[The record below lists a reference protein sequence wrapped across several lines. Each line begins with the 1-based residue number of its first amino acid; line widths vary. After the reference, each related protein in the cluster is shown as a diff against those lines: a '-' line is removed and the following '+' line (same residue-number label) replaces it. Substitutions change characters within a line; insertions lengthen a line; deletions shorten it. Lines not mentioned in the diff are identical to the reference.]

1 MPTLIRYWTNS
12 LLIIIFHSF
21 VLFRGGKLERK
32 PVVFKF
38 FIQQVMRS
46 AIAGM
51 GFLVMV
57 LAGCKSSTYYGAV
70 HKNEEKFTG
79 SKKEMALQMV
89 DVQNAAQFVK
99 NLAVLARENASLRTT
114 FLAASE
120 VETLM
125 NDFIFD
131 LNVFATRTGIKLP
144 GALSND
150 ADRDYQFLEQQVSS
164 DKFDQYYLNESLRYL
179 SDLEQQLKQYSTD
192 GEEEQGRVFSS
203 KQLTAVNKSFTRLQ
217 SAKNEVAAQTSSN

>member
-12 LLIIIFHSF
+12 LLIIIFRSF
-21 VLFRGGKLERK
+21 VFFRGGKLGRK

-46 AIAGM
+46 AIVVM
-51 GFLVMV
+51 GFLFTV
-57 LAGCKSSTYYGAV
+57 LAGCRSSTYYGAV
-70 HKNEEKFTG
+70 HKNEERFAG
-79 SKKEMALQMV
+79 SKKELALQMV
-89 DVQNAAQFVK
+89 DVQNAAQLVK

-144 GALSND
+144 GALNTD
-150 ADRDYQFLEQQVSS
+150 ADRDYQFLERQVSS

-179 SDLEQQLKQYSTD
+179 TDLEHRLKQYSID

-203 KQLTAVNKSFTRLQ
+203 KQLTAVNKSFSRLQ

>member
-12 LLIIIFHSF
+12 LLIIIFRSF
-21 VLFRGGKLERK
+21 VLFSDGKLGRK
-32 PVVFKF
+32 PVAFKF

-46 AIAGM
+46 AIVVIGL
-51 GFLVMV
+51 FVVL
-57 LAGCKSSTYYGAV
+57 LAGCRSSTYYGAV
-70 HKNEEKFTG
+70 HKNEERFTG
-79 SKKEMALQMV
+79 SKMEMALQMV
-89 DVQNAAQFVK
+89 DVHNAAQFVK

-131 LNVFATRTGIKLP
+131 LNVFATRTGVKLP
-144 GALSND
+144 GALNAD

-164 DKFDQYYLNESLRYL
+164 DKFDQHYLNESLRYL
-179 SDLEQQLKQYSTD
+179 TDLEQRLKRYSTD

-203 KQLTAVNKSFTRLQ
+203 RQLTAVNKSFSRLQ